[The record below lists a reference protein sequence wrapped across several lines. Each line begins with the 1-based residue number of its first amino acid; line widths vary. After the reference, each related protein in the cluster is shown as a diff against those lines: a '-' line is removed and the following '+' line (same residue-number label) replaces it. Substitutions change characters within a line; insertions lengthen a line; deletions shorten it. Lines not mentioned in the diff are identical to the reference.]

1 MSAENRLTVSQAAA
15 ALGKS
20 ERTIRRQC
28 ETGKLAA
35 TLEPAERG
43 QQWLIE
49 PEAVETLKS
58 PASAISARNSQLQKV
73 ETDISEIKAFL
84 VGQFAQPQ
92 NVREEV
98 HRGIADAMRPLFDR
112 IKTLEEENQ
121 TLRQELAAEREN
133 GRSSFISRLLRG
145 RNVQRPPNE

>member
-1 MSAENRLTVSQAAA
+1 MENRLTVSQAAA

-35 TLEPAERG
+35 SLVPAERG

-49 PEAVETLKS
+49 PEAVSDAKD
-58 PASAISARNSQLQKV
+58 PAAAISARNSQLQKV
-73 ETDISEIKAFL
+73 ETDIGEIKSFL
-84 VGQFAQPQ
+84 AGQFAQPQ

-98 HRGIADAMRPLFDR
+98 RAAISDGMRPLFDR
-112 IKTLEEENQ
+112 IKELETENEK
-121 TLRQELAAEREN
+121 LRAELAAEKEY
-133 GRSSFISRLLRG
+133 GRDSFLSRLLRG